1 MQKYLKWIFE
11 VIFKIHTFSL
21 KNNIYRLLRIWR
33 AEVEKKGVAK
43 ASFDRVW
50 RKFIQT
56 RVLVGLLMMTV
67 MALAS
72 FMSSV
77 RNNLQFRSM
86 SINPLVTNGL
96 SRPDHLDKSIFIL
109 GELGFIFH
117 SFSIKIMS
125 ANRMAPDET
134 PRFAALHLGLFC

>member
-1 MQKYLKWIFE
+1 MINEELKYCQNQN
-11 VIFKIHTFSL
+11 L
-21 KNNIYRLLRIWR
+21 KNKRYSKLNFQTQIVSLQFTIYRLLRIWR

-56 RVLVGLLMMTV
+56 RVLVGLLMMTL

-77 RNNLQFRSM
+77 YTFST
-86 SINPLVTNGL
+86 I
-96 SRPDHLDKSIFIL
+96 KIFI
-109 GELGFIFH
+109 
-117 SFSIKIMS
+117 S
-125 ANRMAPDET
+125 
-134 PRFAALHLGLFC
+134 